1 MSADLPEMEFA
12 IATVKLLIE
21 CAGFDPSLYAVRAR
35 FPFFLYIVLLVCLSY
50 IVLLRF
56 LQKALDLGSD
66 LLQEDDENVELW

>member
-35 FPFFLYIVLLVCLSY
+35 FTFLYIVLLVRLSY
-50 IVLLRF
+50 IALLRF
-56 LQKALDLGSD
+56 RQKALDLGSD